1 MRSQFP
7 HRLYSQRL
15 FCRRC
20 QKVTEH
26 GIFAREAY
34 STFGGMDPHI
44 PLLCSCDACGTI
56 FVAFSNEFVFCNRE
70 FVNTDYAKI
79 YGYNRIV
86 AGNWIYF
93 KGSPKPGVVKS
104 IFQSPD
110 KQIIVVNYDGGPDQR
125 IERPKIDI
133 EYEESPEGYRLLPI
147 QSAQTLLGDCIYHAI
162 RDQFGIAVGL
172 VNDGEKDKLVV
183 LLKDKTLVFI
193 TLPPLSQNL
202 PNDKLCS
209 IVQNK
214 LAQVFPEHC
223 TRVSVEAGQGIV
235 YLNGLVKNL
244 SIQRAI
250 VKCVNAI
257 PKVRGC
263 VDFTRVETSSFTT
276 DAVIEKTVYEQI
288 ESSVTRLF
296 DYKVNVSDG
305 KVQIEA
311 SCYENERPKD
321 LENRVAEIPGVRDLI
336 CLVSEIYEPINVELC
351 KKVESEISAST
362 FLRGANIRVSCN
374 NRRFLLEGSVQSI
387 LQKELAFAT
396 VLKNVKTTSIEN
408 RLRIV

>member
-1 MRSQFP
+1 M
-7 HRLYSQRL
+7 
-15 FCRRC
+15 
-20 QKVTEH
+20 TEH

-86 AGNWIYF
+86 AGNWIYL

-288 ESSVTRLF
+288 ESSVTHLF

-321 LENRVAEIPGVRDLI
+321 LENRLAEIPGVRDLI

>member
-104 IFQSPD
+104 VFQSPD

-296 DYKVNVSDG
+296 DYKVNVSEG

-321 LENRVAEIPGVRDLI
+321 LENRLAEIPGVRDLI

>member
-296 DYKVNVSDG
+296 DYRVNVSDG

-321 LENRVAEIPGVRDLI
+321 LENRLAEIPGVRDLI

>member
-1 MRSQFP
+1 M
-7 HRLYSQRL
+7 
-15 FCRRC
+15 
-20 QKVTEH
+20 TEH

-104 IFQSPD
+104 VFQSPD

-296 DYKVNVSDG
+296 DYRVNVSDG

>member
-7 HRLYSQRL
+7 HRLYTQRL

-104 IFQSPD
+104 VFQSPD

-321 LENRVAEIPGVRDLI
+321 LENRLAEIPGVRDLI

>member
-374 NRRFLLEGSVQSI
+374 NRRFLLEGSVRSI

>member
-7 HRLYSQRL
+7 HRLYTQRL

-321 LENRVAEIPGVRDLI
+321 LENRLAEIPGVRDLI

>member
-70 FVNTDYAKI
+70 FVNKDYAKI

-104 IFQSPD
+104 VFQSPD

-321 LENRVAEIPGVRDLI
+321 LENRLAEIPGVRDLI

>member
-86 AGNWIYF
+86 AGNWIYL

-288 ESSVTRLF
+288 ESSVTHLF

-321 LENRVAEIPGVRDLI
+321 LENRLAEIPGVRDLI

>member
-104 IFQSPD
+104 VFQSPD

-162 RDQFGIAVGL
+162 RNQFGIAVGL

>member
-44 PLLCSCDACGTI
+44 PLLCCCDACGTM

-70 FVNTDYAKI
+70 FVNQDYAKI

-93 KGSPKPGVVKS
+93 KGTPKPGVVKS
-104 IFQSPD
+104 VFQSPD

-125 IERPKIDI
+125 IERPKLDI
-133 EYEESPEGYRLLPI
+133 EDEESPEGYRLLPI

-162 RDQFGIAVGL
+162 RNQFGVAVGL

-183 LLKDKTLVFI
+183 LLKDRTLVFI
-193 TLPPLSQNL
+193 TLPPLAQNL
-202 PNDKLCS
+202 PNDKLCA
-209 IVQNK
+209 IVQGK
-214 LAQVFPEHC
+214 LAQVFPDHYSKV
-223 TRVSVEAGQGIV
+223 TVEVGQGIV
-235 YLNGLVKNL
+235 YLNGLVENL
-244 SIQRAI
+244 SIQRAMERCI
-250 VKCVNAI
+250 NAL

-263 VDFTRVETSSFTT
+263 VDFTRVLVSPFVT
-276 DAVIEKTVYEQI
+276 DSQIKETVYEQI
-288 ESSVTRLF
+288 EAPGMRLF
-296 DYKVNVSDG
+296 DCKLDVQDG
-305 KVQIEA
+305 KVQLEA

-321 LENRVAEIPGVRDLI
+321 LENRLAEIPGVRDLI
-336 CLVSEIYEPINVELC
+336 CLVTEIYEPMNVELC
-351 KKVESEISAST
+351 KKIEAEISAST

>member
-1 MRSQFP
+1 M
-7 HRLYSQRL
+7 
-15 FCRRC
+15 
-20 QKVTEH
+20 TEH

-104 IFQSPD
+104 VFPSPD

-321 LENRVAEIPGVRDLI
+321 LENRLAEIPGVRDLI

>member
-1 MRSQFP
+1 M
-7 HRLYSQRL
+7 
-15 FCRRC
+15 
-20 QKVTEH
+20 TEH

-104 IFQSPD
+104 VFQSPD

-296 DYKVNVSDG
+296 DYRVNVSDG

-321 LENRVAEIPGVRDLI
+321 LENRLAEIPGVRDLI

>member
-104 IFQSPD
+104 VFQSPD

-296 DYKVNVSDG
+296 DYRVNVSDG

-321 LENRVAEIPGVRDLI
+321 LENRLAEIPGVRDLI